1 MEKDSMNW
9 LLKRLQEVSTWRG
22 IILLLTAIGV
32 KLEPDL
38 AEAIIAAGLALVG
51 IINIVRRGGAPPEV
65 RPAQAASRQPP
76 KPHRGHPGRR

>member
-9 LLKRLQEVSTWRG
+9 LLKRLQEVSTRRG

-38 AEAIIAAGLALVG
+38 AEAIIGTGLGLVG
-51 IINIVRRGGAPPEV
+51 VINILRREGPPEV
-65 RPAQAASRQPP
+65 RPATVTRTGPP
-76 KPHRGHPGRR
+76 KAHRGHPGRK